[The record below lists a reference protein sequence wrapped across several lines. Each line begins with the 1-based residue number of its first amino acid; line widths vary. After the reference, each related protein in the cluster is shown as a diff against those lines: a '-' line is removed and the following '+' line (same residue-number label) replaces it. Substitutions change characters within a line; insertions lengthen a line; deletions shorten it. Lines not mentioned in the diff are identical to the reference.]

1 MICIAWIGMGSYA
14 ECAVAQFA
22 KDTEEEIRLI
32 AVTSDVPKVCAD
44 KIAGVPVIWITSED
58 RRTLKDLLGEVPRI
72 LVTSGWYL
80 DLFHRYTAEV
90 HAAGGKNIALSDNP
104 FHFSFKLIVWIVYF
118 NLKVRLRYDAFMAS
132 GSSAYRLLRWA
143 GVPKKLL
150 GSGIYP
156 CNLELF
162 TNGGDLALREK
173 KIVYVGRYIPVK
185 NILPFLQVY
194 AEFSKAHPDWS
205 LDMYGQGPQEE
216 EVRKVIADSGCR
228 SVTLHPFAKPVELAG
243 LYKRVRAL
251 VLPSVNDHWGVV
263 VQEAAASGCALL
275 VSTGV
280 RSADDF
286 CSKKNACCFA
296 HDSKVEMRAALER
309 MAAWSDT
316 EWHEAQAESL
326 RLSHVLTP
334 KTFSDQLRGL
344 ISRLGG

>member
-14 ECAVAQFA
+14 ECAVSQFA
-22 KDTEEEIRLI
+22 KDTDEEIRLI
-32 AVTSDVPKVCAD
+32 AITSDVPKVCAD
-44 KIAGVPVIWITSED
+44 RIAGVPVIWITPED
-58 RRTLKDLLGEVPRI
+58 KRTLRELLGDVPRI

-80 DLFHRYTAEV
+80 ELFRRYTGEV

-104 FHFSFKLIVWIVYF
+104 FHFSLKLLVWIVYF
-118 NLKVRLRYDAFMAS
+118 NLTVRRRYDGFMAS

-143 GVPKKLL
+143 GVSKRRL

-162 TNGGDLALREK
+162 TNGGDLSKREK
-173 KIVYVGRYIPVK
+173 KIVYVGRYIPIK
-185 NILPFLQVY
+185 NILPFSQVY

-205 LDMYGQGPQEE
+205 LDMYGQGPQES
-216 EVRKVIADSGCR
+216 EVKKVIDGSGCQ
-228 SVTLHPFAKPVELAG
+228 SVTLHPFAKPVELAD

-263 VQEAAASGCALL
+263 VQAAAASGCALL

-286 CSKKNACCFA
+286 CSARNALYFS
-296 HDSKVEMRAALER
+296 HDSKSEMRAALDR
-309 MAAWSDT
+309 MAAWED
-316 EWHEAQAESL
+316 AQWRDAQRESL
-326 RLSHVLTP
+326 RLAQVLTP
-334 KTFSDQLRGL
+334 KTFSDQLRGV
-344 ISRLGG
+344 ISGLEA

>member
-44 KIAGVPVIWITSED
+44 KIAGVPVIWITPD
-58 RRTLKDLLGEVPRI
+58 DNRMLKELLGAVPRI

-80 DLFHRYTAEV
+80 DLFHRYTTEV

-104 FHFSFKLIVWIVYF
+104 FHFSIKLVAWIFYF
-118 NLKVRLRYDAFMAS
+118 NLKVRRRYDGFMAS
-132 GSSAYRLLRWA
+132 GASAYRLLRLA
-143 GVPKKLL
+143 GVPKKRL
-150 GSGIYP
+150 GIGIYP

-162 TNGGDLALREK
+162 TDGGDLARREK
-173 KIVYVGRYIPVK
+173 KIVYVGRYIPIK

-194 AEFSKAHPDWS
+194 AEFSKTHPEWS
-205 LDMYGQGPQEE
+205 LDMYGQGPQED
-216 EVRKVIADSGCR
+216 EVQKVIACSGCR
-228 SVTLHPFAKPVELAG
+228 SVTLHPFAKPVELAD

-251 VLPSVNDHWGVV
+251 VLPSINDHWGVV

-286 CSKKNACCFA
+286 CSKKNACYFSY
-296 HDSKVEMRAALER
+296 DSQTEMRAALDC
-309 MAAWSDT
+309 MANWADT
-316 EWHEAQAESL
+316 QWRDAQAESR
-326 RLSHVLTP
+326 RLSQVLTP
-334 KTFSDQLRGL
+334 KTFSEQLRGV
-344 ISRLGG
+344 IERLDG